1 MIQSPS
7 SADPWVLVLCIPV
20 TAPLLCS
27 AQRGGPAARCV
38 SAQVVRSLWAGTDIG
53 VGGVLSFLFL
63 WALSHPA
70 PQRSPCG
77 ASFFSTVL
85 QRAQGAVVVLIP

>member
-53 VGGVLSFLFL
+53 VGGVQAVRCLFSFSGL
-63 WALSHPA
+63 
-70 PQRSPCG
+70 
-77 ASFFSTVL
+77 
-85 QRAQGAVVVLIP
+85 